1 MCNTS
6 PVNND
11 WMSELIQNTLINQ
24 ELLNSQEPSRQ
35 GPDSR
40 RTLRQLF
47 LKTDRQEEREKEF
60 EIIP

>member
-1 MCNTS
+1 MYNTS

-11 WMSELIQNTLINQ
+11 SVWMSELIQNTLINQ
-24 ELLNSQEPSRQ
+24 ELFNSQEPSRQ

-47 LKTDRQEEREKEF
+47 LKTDRQEEREKDSLK
-60 EIIP
+60 